1 MLTTILENMT
11 FSSML
16 PRARQAAFLLL
27 LAFSSTATTAAPV
40 TFRWDYTASG
50 AAGFMLYCGS
60 ASRTYTTKVDV
71 GNTDSHTISTLKEGA
86 TSYCAVTAYDSSK
99 AESSYSNEASVS
111 VPYSTPSASFSA
123 SPISGAAPLS
133 VKFTDTSTGQI
144 TSWAWNFGDGTSS
157 TAQHPTKSY
166 ANAGTYTVTLTATAS
181 NGTKVTAT
189 RNGYVQVSAPGT
201 PASYSLWSS
210 SARPVITADPDT
222 NSVNLGV
229 KFRSAQDGYITGIRF
244 YKSTYN
250 TGTHVGALWTSSG
263 QKLAQA
269 TFTNET
275 ASGWQQVL
283 FSTPVRITA
292 NTVYVASY
300 LAPRGR
306 YAGDNGY
313 FSSRAVTNNAL
324 TALQSGTS
332 GANGVYAY
340 GSTVMYPSSS
350 YRATNY
356 WVDVVFRPAQ

>member
-1 MLTTILENMT
+1 MLTTILHKMT
-11 FSSML
+11 FPS
-16 PRARQAAFLLL
+16 PRPRSRQAVYLLL
-27 LAFSSTATTAAPV
+27 LALSSTATMAAPV

-60 ASRTYTTKVDV
+60 ASRNYTTKVDV
-71 GNTDSHTISTLKEGA
+71 GNTDSHTITTLKEGA

-99 AESSYSNEASVS
+99 AESAYSNEASVA

-123 SPISGAAPLS
+123 SPTSGAAPLS

-166 ANAGTYTVTLTATAS
+166 ANAGTYSVTLTATAS

-189 RNGYVQVSAPGT
+189 RNGYVTVSAAGT
-201 PASYSLWSS
+201 PASYSVWSS
-210 SARPVITADPDT
+210 SARPVTAADPDT
-222 NSVNLGV
+222 AAVNLGM
-229 KFRSAQDGYITGIRF
+229 KFRSTQAGYITGIRF

-250 TGTHVGALWTSSG
+250 TGTHVGALWTTGG

-306 YAGDNGY
+306 YAGDNYY
-313 FSSRAVTNNAL
+313 FSSRSVTNGPL
-324 TALQSGTS
+324 TALQSGAS
-332 GANGVYAY
+332 GSNGVYAY
-340 GSTVMYPSSS
+340 GSSVVFPSSS

-356 WVDVVFRPAQ
+356 WVDVIFTPSN